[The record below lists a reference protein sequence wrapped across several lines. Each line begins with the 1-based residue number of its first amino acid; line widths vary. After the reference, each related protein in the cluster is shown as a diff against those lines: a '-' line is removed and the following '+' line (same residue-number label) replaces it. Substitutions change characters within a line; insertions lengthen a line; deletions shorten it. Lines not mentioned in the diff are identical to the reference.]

1 MAGARPPAGAL
12 RASLTRVAARL
23 TTPVAYLG
31 VLGGLEVLLLWV
43 LRGHFGVWL
52 PLASTVGWL
61 GLLALLVLT
70 TDRWR
75 LKLLSISGLGVLTA
89 IAPTLLAIVGR
100 PRIGLTME
108 HDGLLQL
115 ESAVDR
121 LLRGQP
127 IYGVDWSNTPMAS
140 IGWHLTPGPNPALHH
155 LAYYPLTVLIGVP
168 VRLLTASLHLPFDY
182 RTVLI
187 GFAVLG
193 LVAIAM
199 LPIAAERRFLVIT
212 AIYVSP
218 LITLYLWSGR
228 NDIEFLA
235 VVLLV
240 LALLAKGHPA
250 LAAGALGV
258 AIALKPFAV
267 IAAPFL
273 LLVLVIRW
281 RANRSARDLVIGVLA
296 LGAVPAATILP
307 FFLANPGAFWT
318 DVVLYAS
325 GGIPDAYP
333 IAGYG
338 FGEILYALHLIGQR
352 TDSFPFAVFQIAAAA
367 PLLWLT
373 GRAFIQRP
381 TLARWMAGYAV
392 VLLAFTFFARFF
404 NDSYAALV
412 LTLLLCALPL
422 GPLSLAPVSRRR
434 TERLAA

>member
-23 TTPVAYLG
+23 TTPVAYLA

-43 LRGHFGVWL
+43 LHGHFGVWL
-52 PLASTVGWL
+52 PLLSTA
-61 GLLALLVLT
+61 GLIALLLLLVT
-70 TDRWR
+70 TADRWR
-75 LKLLSISGLGVLTA
+75 LKLVGVSGLGTLTA
-89 IAPTLLAIVGR
+89 IAPTLVGVVER

-121 LLRGQP
+121 LLQGQP
-127 IYGVDWSNTPMAS
+127 IYGADWSNTPMAS

-168 VRLLTASLHLPFDY
+168 VRLLTASLQLPFDY
-182 RTVLI
+182 RMVLI

-199 LPIAAERRFLVIT
+199 LPIAADRRFLVIT

-235 VVLLV
+235 VVLLA
-240 LALLAKGHPA
+240 LALLARGHPT

-267 IAAPFL
+267 VAVPFL

-296 LGAVPAATILP
+296 LAAVPAATILP
-307 FFLANPGAFWT
+307 FFLANPGAFTT

-338 FGEILYALHLIGQR
+338 FGEILYTLHVIGQR

-392 VLLAFTFFARFF
+392 VLLGFTFFARFF

-422 GPLSLAPVSRRR
+422 GPLSLAPASRGR